1 MQFKVPQNIDMQDKI
16 IGPLTLSQF
25 FYLLFGGL
33 VVYIL
38 FNKLVL
44 NGLSFL
50 FFILAAP
57 IAVFSIAMAFFKVQD
72 RPFPSFF
79 MAFVTYLRQPRARV
93 WQHYRAPT
101 KSKVAPTETKKTEVT
116 KKEFDTVRV
125 NELATLLDSHS
136 VREGNEDNAS
146 VREDNAK

>member
-1 MQFKVPQNIDMQDKI
+1 MQFKVPQNIDLQDKI

-33 VVYIL
+33 IIYIL

-44 NGLSFL
+44 NGYGLL

-57 IAVFSIAMAFFKVQD
+57 IGMFSFAMAFFKVQD

-79 MAFVTYLRQPRARV
+79 MAFIKYMQQPRARV
-93 WQHYRAPT
+93 WQHYQAPAKT
-101 KSKVAPTETKKTEVT
+101 VTPKADTKKTEVT
-116 KKEFDTVRV
+116 KKEFDAVKV
-125 NELATLLDSHS
+125 NELVNLLD
-136 VREGNEDNAS
+136 NPAI
-146 VREDNAK
+146 REDEGK